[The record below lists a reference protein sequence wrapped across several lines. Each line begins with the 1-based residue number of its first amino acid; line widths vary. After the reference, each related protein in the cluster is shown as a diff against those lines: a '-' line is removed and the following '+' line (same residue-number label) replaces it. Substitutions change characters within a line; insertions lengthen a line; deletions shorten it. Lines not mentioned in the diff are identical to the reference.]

1 MVRPFVDKYKM
12 LIGILLLYLVLG
24 GAYSLVVPMFEA
36 PDEVWHYGYVHWI
49 ASGRGLSH
57 PDDAGG
63 AGVQQYAQ
71 EGSQP
76 PLYYLLAAL
85 LTAPITGP
93 ASGAQAPDE
102 WAVSVRY
109 NPHAAIGDAEALG
122 NRNHLLHGGW
132 DDWPWQGIAL
142 GGHLA
147 RFFSTLLGAIT
158 VVFAY
163 LCGRLLVGSPASG
176 FQQAGG
182 WHTLIPLL
190 AAALVAF
197 TPQFLF
203 ITASVSN
210 DNIATAVC
218 AAGVWLG
225 AALACGRIE
234 LRRRSLLVLGL
245 LVGLAAL
252 SKLSGLLLG
261 PFALL
266 CVALGAW
273 RRRSWRS
280 LLVGGALVTG
290 VALAVAGWWYWRNW
304 QLYGDPL
311 GLAAMFAVGPARD
324 EPAGLAELL
333 ALAPGVWRSAWAVFG
348 WFNIT
353 APEWVYWFYTGL
365 AILAL
370 AGWAPLA
377 LRRLLRQNRERQV
390 SWLAAALL
398 AAWALAITA
407 ALVRWA
413 QINFPQ
419 GRLLFPA
426 IAAAMPLLA
435 AGLLAWWPR
444 AWRRWVAL
452 ILGGSMATLA
462 AVLPFAVIVPAYT
475 PPPLLDVPPSAGK
488 FWAEINLGEHI
499 ELVGW
504 DLPDSL
510 TQAAPGD
517 VFDITLYWR
526 ADALLTTDY
535 SVFAHLVDE
544 LGIVQA
550 QNDSHPA
557 RGLRPTSRWLP
568 GEVIADPHRL
578 VIPTGLAPGRITL
591 EVGMY
596 DYASGERL
604 PLTFVSREN
613 GERFELE
620 GFADSLAL
628 SSFETP
634 VERDAE
640 GIPNP
645 THIDFGGQIAL
656 TGYELK
662 QYTLKPQ
669 DTLPVSFWWEALA
682 PMERD
687 YVAFVHLVLP
697 PDAVWAQ
704 LDRMPH
710 PAPDN
715 QLRPTSTWQVGEV
728 IQDTFMVDIPAAAP
742 PGIYDVAIGWY
753 DKDSFE
759 RLPVAFDDSDLVIA
773 RVRVETP

>member
-1 MVRPFVDKYKM
+1 MVRLFVAKYK
-12 LIGILLLYLVLG
+12 LLTSILLLYLMLA
-24 GAYSLVVPMFEA
+24 GAYSVVIPLFEA

-63 AGVQQYAQ
+63 AGVKQYAQ

-76 PLYYLLAAL
+76 PLYYLVAAL
-85 LTAPITGP
+85 LTASITGP
-93 ASGAQAPDE
+93 ASGAQAQDE

-109 NPHAAIGDAEALG
+109 NPHAAIGDAEAWG
-122 NRNHLLHGGW
+122 NRNNLLHGGW
-132 DDWPWQGIAL
+132 DEWPWQGIAL
-142 GGHLA
+142 GAHLA
-147 RFFSTLLGAIT
+147 RFFSILLGAAT

-176 FQQAGG
+176 SQEAGG
-182 WHTLIPLL
+182 WRTLIPLL
-190 AAALVAF
+190 AAVLVAF

-234 LRRRSLLVLGL
+234 LRLRSLLVLGL

-266 CVALGAW
+266 CVALAAW
-273 RRRSWRS
+273 RLRSWRS
-280 LLVGGALVTG
+280 LLGGGGLVLG
-290 VALAVAGWWYWRNW
+290 LALAVAGWWYWRNW

-324 EPAGLAELL
+324 EAAGLAELV

-348 WFNIT
+348 WFNVT
-353 APEWVYWFYTGL
+353 APEGVYWFYTGL

-377 LRRLLRQNRERQV
+377 LRRLLHQNRECQI

-452 ILGGSMATLA
+452 LAGAALASLA
-462 AVLPFAVIVPAYT
+462 AALPFTVIAPAYA
-475 PPPLLDVPPSAGK
+475 PPPLLAHAQEAPNASLANIR
-488 FWAEINLGEHI
+488 FGEHI
-499 ELVGW
+499 TLAGF
-504 DLPDSL
+504 DS
-510 TQAAPGD
+510 TVDGVAAGEGAGAEVD
-517 VFDITLYWR
+517 VTLYWR
-526 ADALLTTDY
+526 TDAPLPTDY
-535 SVFAHLVDE
+535 SVFVHLVDE

-557 RGLRPTSRWLP
+557 LGSRRTSRWVP
-568 GEVIADPHRL
+568 GEVVIDQHRL
-578 VIPTGLAPGRITL
+578 RLPTGLAPGRITV
-591 EVGMY
+591 EVGLY
-596 DYASGERL
+596 DYVSGERL
-604 PLTFVSREN
+604 PIA
-613 GERFELE
+613 LE
-620 GFADSLAL
+620 GDTRPVAGSRDTLPL
-628 SSFETP
+628 TSFEIEP
-634 VERDAE
+634 QRNAE

-645 THIDFGGQIAL
+645 TRVDFGGQIAL
-656 TGYELK
+656 IGYELK
-662 QYTLKPQ
+662 RHNLKPH
-669 DTLPVSFWWEALA
+669 DTLPVLFWWEALA
-682 PMERD
+682 PMKRD

-704 LDRMPH
+704 LDRMPF

-728 IQDTFMVDIPAAAP
+728 IQDTFMVDIPPEAP

-773 RVRVETP
+773 RVRVEAP